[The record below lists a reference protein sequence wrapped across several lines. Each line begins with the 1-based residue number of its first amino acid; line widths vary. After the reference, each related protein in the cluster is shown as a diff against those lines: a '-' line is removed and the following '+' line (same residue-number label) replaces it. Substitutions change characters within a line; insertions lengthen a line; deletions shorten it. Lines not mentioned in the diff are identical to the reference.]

1 VKLKGKRQME
11 HTLYVG
17 DLLPEVTE
25 ATLYSIFSAVGSV
38 SSVRICRDYLT
49 GHSMGYAYVNFH
61 LQADAERALEA
72 LNYTKIRGRP
82 CRVSWSNQDA
92 KGAGRPQRRSRGFG
106 IVVSNLSKTIDKR
119 RLVDTFRMF
128 GDIISCKMMCDT
140 TAGENWSQ
148 GIIHFA
154 SGVSADNAIDRANG
168 MVVEGQALH
177 VTRYRSPR
185 ERDGYSKENFVS
197 LYVKNFP
204 DEWDESKLK
213 ELAAKYGEY
222 KDCVIQRDDAGKSR
236 GFGFINFKNPEDA
249 KKAVDG
255 LNELEVTC
263 KSGDKLKLYVAR
275 AQSKRERQKLLK
287 EKYDA
292 QREDEAN
299 RNLYVKGLL
308 DSVDQEQLRAVFS
321 SVGAISSCRVMREKN
336 GISKGFGFVLYETEE
351 AAREAIQTFHS
362 RELHGIGGPLH
373 VAIAKKSK
381 PRHQRFNNQ
390 IYTENSGPYNNYGA
404 KMAPWIPYEN
414 HASSPV
420 GNMPF
425 GNHPAG
431 YSFPPPNPIRPYSGG
446 YVGIVPQMR
455 RMSMPPPFYQYQ
467 QIPYHHVTPNPSYLE
482 DRELARIMQLA
493 PKEQKQMLGE
503 KIFSAIERKREKVPE
518 AGKIT
523 GMLLEMDS
531 KALIK
536 LLHEPALLDE
546 KIQQATEVLRK
557 YRESSEKA
565 VE

>member
-1 VKLKGKRQME
+1 ME

-17 DLLPEVTE
+17 DLSPEVTE
-25 ATLYSIFSAVGSV
+25 ATLYSIFSPVGSV
-38 SSVRICRDYLT
+38 SSVRVCRDYLT
-49 GHSMGYAYVNFH
+49 CQSLGYAYVNFH
-61 LQADAERALEA
+61 IQADAERALKT
-72 LNYTKIRGRP
+72 LNYTQILGRP
-82 CRVSWSNQDA
+82 CRVSWSHQDP
-92 KGAGRPQRRSRGFG
+92 KGLARPPRRSRGFG
-106 IVVSNLSKTIDKR
+106 IVVSNLSKIIDKR
-119 RLVDTFRMF
+119 RLVDTFRIF
-128 GDIISCKMMCDT
+128 GDIISCKLMSDT

-148 GIIHFA
+148 GIIHYA
-154 SGVSADNAIDRANG
+154 SGLSAENAMEQANG

-177 VTRYRSPR
+177 VTQYRSPR
-185 ERDGYSKENFVS
+185 EREGYSKDNFVS

-204 DEWDESKLK
+204 DEWDELKLK

-222 KDCVIQRDDAGKSR
+222 KDCVVQKDDAGKSR
-236 GFGFINFKNPEDA
+236 GFGFINYKIPEDA
-249 KKAVDG
+249 KKAVEG
-255 LNELEVTC
+255 LHEMEVVSKTGE
-263 KSGDKLKLYVAR
+263 KMKLYVAR
-275 AQSKRERQKLLK
+275 AQSKKERQKLLK

-351 AAREAIQTFHS
+351 AAREAIQNFHS

-381 PRHQRFNNQ
+381 PRNQRFNNQ
-390 IYTENSGPYNNYGA
+390 IYPENNTPFHNYGA
-404 KMAPWIPYEN
+404 KVAPWIPFER

-431 YSFPPPNPIRPYSGG
+431 YSFPPQTPRGPYSGG
-446 YVGIVPQMR
+446 YQGLVPQIHPVG
-455 RMSMPPPFYQYQ
+455 MPLVPYQ
-467 QIPYHHVTPNPSYLE
+467 QIPYHHVNPHPPFME
-482 DRELARIMQLA
+482 DRELARIMQLQS
-493 PKEQKQMLGE
+493 KEQKQWLGE
-503 KIFSAIERKREKVPE
+503 KIFAAIERKREKVAE

-531 KALIK
+531 AILIK
-536 LLHEPALLDE
+536 LLHQPGMLDE

>member
-1 VKLKGKRQME
+1 ME

-17 DLLPEVTE
+17 DLSPEVTE
-25 ATLYSIFSAVGSV
+25 VTLFNIFSTAGAVF
-38 SSVRICRDYLT
+38 SVRICRDYLT
-49 GHSMGYAYVNFH
+49 RQSFGYAYVNF
-61 LQADAERALEA
+61 LTQADAQRALET
-72 LNYTKIRGRP
+72 LNYSKILGRP
-82 CRVSWSNQDA
+82 CKISWCP
-92 KGAGRPQRRSRGFG
+92 KGIGRPQRRSRGFG

-128 GDIISCKMMCDT
+128 GDIISCKILCDT

-154 SGVSADNAIDRANG
+154 SSVSAENAIERANG
-168 MVVEGQALH
+168 MVAEGQALH

-185 ERDGYSKENFVS
+185 EREGYSKENFVS

-222 KDCVIQRDDAGKSR
+222 KDCVIQRDDAGKSK

-255 LNELEVTC
+255 LNDLEIIC
-263 KSGDKLKLYVAR
+263 KTGDKLKLYVAR

-351 AAREAIQTFHS
+351 AAREAIQNFHS

-390 IYTENSGPYNNYGA
+390 IYPENSGPYNNYGA

-414 HASSPV
+414 HAPSPV
-420 GNMPF
+420 GNLPF

-431 YSFPPPNPIRPYSGG
+431 YNNYPPTTSRGPYNGG
-446 YVGIVPQMR
+446 YPGMVPQVPPVG
-455 RMSMPPPFYQYQ
+455 MPFVPYPQM
-467 QIPYHHVTPNPSYLE
+467 PYHHVNPKPSYLE

-531 KALIK
+531 TALIK
-536 LLHEPALLDE
+536 LLNEPALLDE